1 MNFAYGGTGVF
12 PIVDV
17 PEPNM
22 TTQIDFFQDIIHEKF
37 YSGSDLHSS
46 VALVSVAGNDYSN
59 YIATNGSPQGWQPFI
74 TKVVNQLVMNM
85 KRIHGMGVKKVVVTA
100 LQPLGCLPRI
110 TLTSSFQQCN
120 GTVNE
125 LFSFHNLLL
134 QQAVIKLNNETK
146 ESTFAIL
153 DLYDAF
159 MAVFKNKGENPGM
172 F

>member
-146 ESTFAIL
+146 
-153 DLYDAF
+153 
-159 MAVFKNKGENPGM
+159 
-172 F
+172 